1 METSRPVVVKH
12 VPEKLS
18 WREARIFF
26 RDIQPLLTVDRPQL
40 VLDLSNIKHF
50 DIAGVEMLLECMSE
64 VMKRDGELKLAALS
78 PPAAVILELTRT
90 DRLFEIY
97 HTAADAVRSF
107 SRFMPTAMRN
117 QPFEPSPAPDISN
130 SPPDAPASPRRS
142 SPKTDAAA

>member
-12 VPEKLS
+12 VPEKIG
-18 WREARIFF
+18 WKEARIFF
-26 RDIQPLLTVDRPQL
+26 RDVQPLLTVDRPQL
-40 VLDLSNIKHF
+40 VLDLSNIRQF

-64 VMKRDGELKLAALS
+64 VMKRDGELKLAAPS
-78 PPAAVILELTRT
+78 PQAAVILEITRT

-107 SRFMPTAMRN
+107 TRFMPGAMRN
-117 QPFEPSPAPDISN
+117 QPFAPSAAPDVSHSPAAD
-130 SPPDAPASPRRS
+130 SPSSEPP